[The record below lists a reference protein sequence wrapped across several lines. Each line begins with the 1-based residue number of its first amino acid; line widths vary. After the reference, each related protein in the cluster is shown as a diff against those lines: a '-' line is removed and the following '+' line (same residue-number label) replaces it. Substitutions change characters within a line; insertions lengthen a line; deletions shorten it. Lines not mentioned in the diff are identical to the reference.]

1 VNKIKGKKGKYL
13 VAALSILFL
22 YFIFLPSVVAINYNV
37 EASDPMGDVVLMDH
51 GIVSG
56 YANADLVY
64 ASTNEKGN
72 DVIFTIRVR
81 GDIDKSLR
89 CRFHNEIFSSQGGGI
104 WTDIY
109 FNGIVQGYHQV
120 GKIGGGQIK
129 NASYEISRDTL
140 KMTVPKKFFGNI
152 TNWIIC
158 VYVDEKSAGGG
169 WYADMIYSNQ
179 FHEISRNG
187 NGSGNASVPGN
198 AGDVPGF
205 DAISIGTVVA
215 ILFIFTIFKKQVRI

>member
-1 VNKIKGKKGKYL
+1 
-13 VAALSILFL
+13 
-22 YFIFLPSVVAINYNV
+22 
-37 EASDPMGDVVLMDH
+37 
-51 GIVSG
+51 
-56 YANADLVY
+56 
-64 ASTNEKGN
+64 
-72 DVIFTIRVR
+72 
-81 GDIDKSLR
+81 
-89 CRFHNEIFSSQGGGI
+89 
-104 WTDIY
+104 
-109 FNGIVQGYHQV
+109 
-120 GKIGGGQIK
+120 
-129 NASYEISRDTL
+129 
-140 KMTVPKKFFGNI
+140 MTVPKKFFGNI

-205 DAISIGTVVA
+205 DVVSIGTVVA